1 MNQRGVRPTQ
11 ARRGDALTAPGRWR
25 DVSVLDVRLT
35 VDAEQL
41 PSELALHVGS
51 AAVHARVRPLAGDL
65 ARLSLATPL
74 AVHIGERLVL
84 RDPRRQRVA
93 AGARVLDTMPPML
106 RRRGAA
112 RPGSARPSWRRS
124 AASPTPRAKCAGGA
138 RCGAAIWL
146 RQVSRS
152 PASRRAPSRQAAG

>member
-1 MNQRGVRPTQ
+1 MNLRGVRPTQ
-11 ARRGDALTAPGRWR
+11 LRRGDALTAPGRWR

-51 AAVHARVRPLAGDL
+51 AAVHARVRPLDGDL
-65 ARLSLATPL
+65 ARLLLATPL

-84 RDPRRQRVA
+84 RDPGRQRVA

-112 RPGSARPSWRRS
+112 RRGRAARGRAGGGQRRARPRGRSAQAGRGAARRS
-124 AASPTPRAKCAGGA
+124 GCGGCAGH
-138 RCGAAIWL
+138 
-146 RQVSRS
+146 
-152 PASRRAPSRQAAG
+152 